1 MPNAK
6 AHALE
11 LFDEFADMPHHR
23 QSRALAQLKL
33 EDPALHDAL
42 VELLVADALEHP
54 LDIPPFGVLSAS
66 EPADALLD
74 GSQPESRVGTQ
85 LGAWRIEQLLDV
97 GGMGTVYEA
106 RRADGHYQQRV
117 ALKCIRAEL
126 SSPALIAAFLSE
138 RNHLAQLE
146 HPHIATLIDG
156 GIEANGLPWFAM
168 RFIDGISI
176 DQWCDQREAGVRQR
190 IKLLIQACDALA
202 YAHEQRVLHQ
212 DLKPSNLLVT
222 AQGHVFLVDFGLS
235 VTLSHGST
243 SNSPRIAISNGYAA
257 PEVHAGAPAT
267 VAGDI
272 YAMGVVMYRLL
283 CAEWPTPLHPVHARI
298 MRPEASAPRHMVE
311 LLEHAPGAVARMRGR
326 GSNRRLARELAG
338 DLDAIAWKCVA
349 VEPADRYQSA
359 TELRDELQRWLQHR
373 PVSARAGGW
382 GYRTQRFLR
391 RNAISAT
398 LGSAVGLSLLGGLA
412 VATWQYRRG
421 ASETEAARQISDLF
435 EQMLGTATLS
445 GLSDTRVP
453 PQQLLA
459 ETEARLRAQSLEGQ
473 PALKARAL
481 STLARSYAAM
491 GNYSHALRLATEANE
506 LDSNDPLQSIETSAT
521 LASLLNLQARHAEAR
536 DAALAGIQRHERLK
550 GGNALADIR
559 LLTELARAHW
569 GLSEYDIAL
578 ATLAMGLQ
586 AAQSSRADSLAQPMA
601 ELLTLRGQWQG
612 QRLQLKEAQHDLQR
626 AVALSEQT
634 HPLVAD
640 AAREQLVEVTSRLGQ
655 QESAV
660 TLAQLLLERRQK
672 RLGEQ
677 HPDTARSWRVLAEQH
692 YRLNQDTE
700 ARHALDNART
710 LLKDTFGPEHPEYA
724 QALGLEALLM
734 SRESPGSGI
743 PLAREAVA
751 LLERALGPLHDETLQ
766 AKQDLANQLLDALP
780 LNQNPPAFAP
790 LNEAIGLLSEGT
802 QAAQQHKLPMPER
815 KFALAHALILRNRT
829 HAYGASDLSTAESL
843 LQEALVE
850 SRRYLG
856 AQHPTTLQVR
866 NGLLQLRTP
875 SYAHP

>member
-23 QSRALAQLKL
+23 QSRALAQLKQD
-33 EDPALHDAL
+33 DPALHDAL
-42 VELLVADALEHP
+42 VELLVADAVEHP
-54 LDIPPFGVLSAS
+54 LDAPPFGVLSAS

-74 GSQPESRVGTQ
+74 GSQPESRLGTQ

-126 SSPALIAAFLSE
+126 SSPALITAFLSE

-156 GIEANGLPWFAM
+156 GVEANGLPWFAM
-168 RFIDGISI
+168 RFIDGVSI
-176 DQWCDQREAGVRQR
+176 DQWCDQREAGIRQR

-202 YAHEQRVLHQ
+202 YAHQQQVLHQ

-222 AQGHVFLVDFGLS
+222 PQGHVFLVDFGLS
-235 VTLSHGST
+235 VTLGHGV
-243 SNSPRIAISNGYAA
+243 SNAPRIAISNGYAA

-267 VAGDI
+267 VAGDV

-283 CAEWPTPLHPVHARI
+283 CAEWPAPLHPVHARI
-298 MRPEASAPRHMVE
+298 MRPETPTPRHMVE
-311 LLEHAPGAVARMRGR
+311 LLEHAPSAVARMRGR
-326 GSNRRLARELAG
+326 GNNRRLVREVAG

-349 VEPADRYQSA
+349 IDPTQRYQSA

-373 PVSARAGGW
+373 PVAARAGGW

-391 RNAISAT
+391 RNAITAT
-398 LGSAVGLSLLGGLA
+398 LGSAVGLSLLGGLG
-412 VATWQYRRG
+412 VATWQFRRG
-421 ASETEAARQISDLF
+421 ADESEAARQIGDLF

-459 ETEARLRAQSLEGQ
+459 ETEARLRSQSLEGQ

-491 GNYSHALRLATEANE
+491 GNYPHALRLATEASQ
-506 LDSNDPLQSIETSAT
+506 LDSDDPQQSLETSAT

-536 DAALAGIQRHERLK
+536 DAALAGIQQNERLD
-550 GGNALADIR
+550 GDTGLADIR

-569 GLSEYDIAL
+569 GLSEHDVAL

-586 AAQSSRADSLAQPMA
+586 AAQSLRADSLAQPMA

-640 AAREQLVEVTSRLGQ
+640 AAREQLVEITSRLGQ

-660 TLAQLLLERRQK
+660 ALARLLLEHRQQ
-672 RLGEQ
+672 RLGKE

-692 YRLNQDTE
+692 YRFNQYAE
-700 ARHALDNART
+700 ARHALGNAST
-710 LLKDTFGPEHPEYA
+710 LLMATFGAEHPEYA
-724 QALGLEALLM
+724 KALGLQARLA
-734 SRESPGSGI
+734 SRQSPGSGV
-743 PLAREAVA
+743 PQARDTIA
-751 LLERALGPLHDETLQ
+751 LLERALGPLHVQTLQ
-766 AKQDLANQLLDALP
+766 AKEDLANQLLDALP
-780 LNQNPPAFAP
+780 AHQAPPASAP
-790 LNEAIGLLSEGT
+790 INEAIGLLEEGT
-802 QAAQQHKLPMPER
+802 RAAQQRKLPMPEL
-815 KFALAHALILRNRT
+815 KLALARALILRNRT
-829 HAYGASDLSTAESL
+829 HADGTSDLPAAESM

-856 AQHPTTLQVR
+856 AQHPTTLRVR
-866 NGLLQLRTP
+866 NALMQLRMP